1 MKTRVLVAEDNKDIL
16 ILLRLWLERLNY
28 EVIAAKDGIKAVEL
42 ATAETPDLI
51 IMDIVM
57 PKLSGLEAASQIK
70 NNPETQGIPILA
82 VTGTGQPRK
91 QKNDPQTVC
100 DGYIAKPFTFQ
111 NLEAAIRRLLKD
123 SSSP

>member
-1 MKTRVLVAEDNKDIL
+1 MLTCCRVAVSPVYRNRLSLVTANPM
-16 ILLRLWLERLNY
+16 Y
-28 EVIAAKDGIKAVEL
+28 EFAKDLIKAVEL

-82 VTGTGQPRK
+82 ATGTGQPRK

-100 DGYIAKPFTFQ
+100 DGYIAKPFT
-111 NLEAAIRRLLKD
+111 L
-123 SSSP
+123 

>member
-16 ILLRLWLERLNY
+16 KLLRLWLERLNY
-28 EVIAAKDGIKAVEL
+28 EVIAAKDGIKAIEL

-82 VTGTGQPRK
+82 VTGTGQTRS
-91 QKNDPQTVC
+91 QKNDLQTVC

-111 NLEAAIRRLLKD
+111 NLEAAIRRVLKD
-123 SSSP
+123 SSS

>member
-1 MKTRVLVAEDNKDIL
+1 VKTRVLVAEDNKDIL

-57 PKLSGLEAASQIK
+57 PKLSGLEAAFQIK
-70 NNPETQGIPILA
+70 NIPEAQGIPILA
-82 VTGTGQPRK
+82 VTGMGQPRN
-91 QKNDPQTVC
+91 QKMTC
-100 DGYIAKPFTFQ
+100 KPCVTAT
-111 NLEAAIRRLLKD
+111 LPSRSRSRI
-123 SSSP
+123 